1 MSATIYCQFVTQ
13 SNANDS
19 KAGLDLIGLADTV
32 ALGTPDEILAQME
45 EGREPLYTL
54 VVEVRT
60 LPPVFK
66 LLEGQGFISPTDRKY
81 PLQLRRVTPLGIALD
96 FSTSTQSRRPT
107 TRRCSFHSRTSSTS
121 PRCQIDLTSS
131 RWKPGSA
138 AAGSST
144 PPAAWNKRH
153 EGCVRFSG
161 SCQYRKYLR
170 PGHFRPAGS

>member
-32 ALGTPDEILAQME
+32 ALGTPDESLAQME

-81 PLQLRRVTPLGIALD
+81 PLGI
-96 FSTSTQSRRPT
+96 
-107 TRRCSFHSRTSSTS
+107 
-121 PRCQIDLTSS
+121 
-131 RWKPGSA
+131 
-138 AAGSST
+138 
-144 PPAAWNKRH
+144 
-153 EGCVRFSG
+153 
-161 SCQYRKYLR
+161 RK
-170 PGHFRPAGS
+170 

>member
-1 MSATIYCQFVTQ
+1 MEMSATIYCQFVTQ

-32 ALGTPDEILAQME
+32 ALGTPDEIRA
-45 EGREPLYTL
+45 PLYTL

-96 FSTSTQSRRPT
+96 F
-107 TRRCSFHSRTSSTS
+107 FN
-121 PRCQIDLTSS
+121 IDTE
-131 RWKPGSA
+131 
-138 AAGSST
+138 
-144 PPAAWNKRH
+144 PPADHAAVFIPFTNIIDIAA
-153 EGCVRFSG
+153 
-161 SCQYRKYLR
+161 L
-170 PGHFRPAGS
+170 PD

>member
-1 MSATIYCQFVTQ
+1 MSATIYCPFVTQ

-96 FSTSTQSRRPT
+96 F
-107 TRRCSFHSRTSSTS
+107 FN
-121 PRCQIDLTSS
+121 IDTE
-131 RWKPGSA
+131 
-138 AAGSST
+138 
-144 PPAAWNKRH
+144 PPADHAAVFIPFTNIIDIAA
-153 EGCVRFSG
+153 
-161 SCQYRKYLR
+161 L
-170 PGHFRPAGS
+170 PD